1 MSKTLVE
8 TLVVDE
14 AGNAVRKRDILI
26 RNIDDTLAKMQ
37 VSFEKWRR
45 HYFYALGE
53 MFTRLRAMLPEGHN
67 GDVDFGRLCAKHW
80 PKVKKRSRQEY
91 VVYYKEVSKK
101 LGRPRAVPRELP
113 PVSKTTNPKTYRRAQ
128 QAKEA
133 RLTYKRILDEEY
145 QDPAHFQIERSAKEV
160 ENDLVSE
167 LAGKI
172 ISTGYRTLSIKM
184 HPDRK
189 DGTNEAQRRL
199 NAAREM
205 LDQVLE
211 RSPLFLES

>member
-1 MSKTLVE
+1 MSKTLV
-8 TLVVDE
+8 VDE
-14 AGNAVRKRDILI
+14 VGNAVRKRDNLI

-37 VSFEKWRR
+37 VSFEKWQR

-53 MFTRLRAMLPEGHN
+53 MFTRLRAMLPDPGYK
-67 GDVDFGRLCAKHW
+67 GDVDFRRLCAKHW
-80 PKVKKRSRQEY
+80 PKLHKRSRQRY
-91 VVYYKEVSKK
+91 MVYYEELSKK
-101 LGRPRAVPRELP
+101 LGRPRGVPRDLELP
-113 PVSKTTNPKTYRRAQ
+113 VLIKTISPKTYRSDQ
-128 QAKEA
+128 QRNKA

-145 QDPAHFQIERSAKEV
+145 QDPAHFQIKRSAKEV

-189 DGTNEAQRRL
+189 GGTNEAQRRL
-199 NAAREM
+199 NAAKEM
-205 LDQVLE
+205 LDQMLE
-211 RSPLFLES
+211 RAPLFLES